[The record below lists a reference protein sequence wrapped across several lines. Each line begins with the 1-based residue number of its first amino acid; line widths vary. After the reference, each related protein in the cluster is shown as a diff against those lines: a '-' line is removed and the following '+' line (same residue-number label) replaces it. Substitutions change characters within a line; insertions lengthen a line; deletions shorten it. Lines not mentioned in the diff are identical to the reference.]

1 MSKMTNALKK
11 AAEERSNR
19 LGKYIDG
26 ENRPLKHSQIHRRGF
41 LQNSPLTWIFFGVVI
56 VTVLFAFNYQGGK
69 ETIPLSE
76 IFPDEETFPIDV
88 EYEFVDASSPLVEQS
103 ELAKGVVSQAVD
115 VAKKSVSKKV
125 KVFTKSDFPVVES
138 KPRVVA
144 SAKLKPIPFAIQ
156 VASFKK
162 KTWAEKEVESLGLK
176 GLKGYILSR
185 NLGAKGIW
193 YRVYVGKF
201 NTKAEAQEYL
211 PKAKEHYPSGFIISP
226 SSK

>member
-11 AAEERSNR
+11 AAEERLNR
-19 LGKYIDG
+19 LEKYTTE
-26 ENRPLKHSQIHRRGF
+26 ENPPFKHSQMHRRGF

-76 IFPDEETFPIDV
+76 IFPDEETFPIDI
-88 EYEFVDASSPLVEQS
+88 EYEFVDAADPLIEKS
-103 ELAKGVVSQAVD
+103 EPAKAIVSQAIVP
-115 VAKKSVSKKV
+115 AKKNVSKKV
-125 KVFTKSDFPVVES
+125 KAFTKSDAPV
-138 KPRVVA
+138 VVA
-144 SAKLKPIPFAIQ
+144 SSKLKSIPFAVQ

-162 KTWAEKEVESLGLK
+162 KTWAEKEVESLGAN

-185 NLGAKGIW
+185 NLGSKGIW

-201 NTKAEAQEYL
+201 NTKAEARQYL
-211 PKAKEHYPSGFIISP
+211 PKVKEHYSSSFIISP